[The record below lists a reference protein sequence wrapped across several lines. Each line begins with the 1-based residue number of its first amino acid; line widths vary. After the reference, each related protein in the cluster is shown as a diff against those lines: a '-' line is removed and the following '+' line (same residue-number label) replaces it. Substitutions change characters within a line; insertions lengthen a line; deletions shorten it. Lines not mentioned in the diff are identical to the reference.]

1 MQYIQESIPDY
12 RNGIIV
18 ARHPGVVRKA
28 TSYAE
33 RLRIGIAVIHG
44 EQKESESDQ
53 VDGRSSPPPVK
64 AVDGIDNEIPVLAAK
79 EKPPI
84 NIVGD
89 VGGRIAIMI
98 DNVIDDVQSYVSAA
112 EVLREHG
119 AYKIYVLATHGL
131 FYSDAPRLLEDSAI
145 DEVIVTNTSIY
156 FCYFALNFKYIF
168 SYVSVP
174 HELQKMRCH
183 KIKTI
188 DIATL
193 LAEAM
198 RRIHNGES
206 LSYLFKNVTLED

>member
-18 ARHPGVVRKA
+18 ARHPGAVRKA

-44 EQKESESDQ
+44 EGKESESDQ
-53 VDGRSSPPPVK
+53 VDGRSSPPPIK
-64 AVDGIDNEIPVLAAK
+64 ASDGIDNEIPALAAK

-84 NIVGD
+84 NVVGD

-98 DNVIDDVQSYVSAA
+98 DDVIDDVQSYVSAA

-131 FYSDAPRLLEDSAI
+131 FYSDAPRLIEDSAI
-145 DEVIVTNTSIY
+145 DEVIVTNTGIY
-156 FCYFALNFKYIF
+156 F
-168 SYVSVP
+168 YVILLSILSLFFLMFQFHMNYRKCVA
-174 HELQKMRCH
+174 
-183 KIKTI
+183 IKSR
-188 DIATL
+188 L
-193 LAEAM
+193 
-198 RRIHNGES
+198 
-206 LSYLFKNVTLED
+206 